1 MIQKILAFFTLAF
14 CRVRDAWAAFV
25 RFLQPALSAVARV
38 ARPVGRV
45 IAWVWDKVYRYHY
58 QLGVFVLR
66 KARRVYRFVGRTT
79 RRPRRFLRYAWI
91 AVLYRPV
98 HRFLHRMWRL
108 LIGLPCAAVRQW
120 KKMKKNLL
128 NLLLWVPR
136 SVWHWFADY
145 REEWFTLG
153 RFLGP
158 IVGAVVLTTTIRSWT
173 ETRFCLVLSYR
184 GTELGVIESASVY
197 DKGAAMARERVSNID
212 NSFTVDAVPTLT
224 MVIRGAKSP
233 MTASQVCDAI
243 LTLSAKD
250 IQEATALYIDD
261 ELMGVVADKEGLQT
275 MLEEIK
281 DSMSGDEEVPG
292 QRVEFVQD
300 VRMEDGL
307 YPQKTLKDLEEIRE
321 RLVSEETVKDEYIVQ
336 KGDVFSKIAA
346 AHGLTE
352 EQLQMLNPEVTN
364 VNKIQI
370 GQVLVVQRPTYFLQ
384 VVVVKTVKVEGVMV
398 DYNTRTVKRD
408 DKYTDWSNVKTK
420 GVEGE
425 KTQVYDVI
433 MLDGYEISRV
443 LVEEIITKEPVTK
456 VVEVGTK
463 KRPTSGNS
471 GQGDGIT
478 TGKWVWPVPICHNV
492 YQGYSSGHKAI
503 DISSGPVPVRGK
515 PAVAADGGVVIQ
527 AATGWNGGY
536 GTVVKIQHSNGLITV
551 YAHLD
556 SLSVKV
562 GQKVSAGQT
571 VGLIGNTGRSFGP
584 HLHFEVIKNGV
595 KVNPLNYVK
604 P

>member
-1 MIQKILAFFTLAF
+1 MIQKILAFFTLVF
-14 CRVRDAWAAFV
+14 SRVRDAWAAFV
-25 RFLQPALSAVARV
+25 GFLQPALSAVARV

-66 KARRVYRFVGRTT
+66 KARRIYRFAGRIT
-79 RRPRRFLRYAWI
+79 RRPRRFLRYGWI
-91 AVLYRPV
+91 VVFYRPV

-108 LIGLPCAAVRQW
+108 LIGLPCAAIRQW
-120 KKMKKNLL
+120 KKMKKTLL

-158 IVGAVVLTTTIRSWT
+158 IVGAVVLTATIRSWT

-233 MTASQVCDAI
+233 MSASQVCDAI

-307 YPQKTLKDLEEIRE
+307 YPQKTLKDLDEIHE
-321 RLVSEETVKDEYIVQ
+321 RLVSEETIKAEYIVQ
-336 KGDVFSKIAA
+336 SGDVFSKIAA

-370 GQVLVVQRPTYFLQ
+370 GQVLTVQRPTYFLQ
-384 VVVVKTVKVEGVMV
+384 VVVVKTVKVEGVTV

-425 KTQVYDVI
+425 KTQVYDVV

-443 LVEEIITKEPVTK
+443 LVDEIITKEPVTK

-562 GQKVSAGQT
+562 GQKVSAGQQI
-571 VGLIGNTGRSFGP
+571 GLVGNTGRSTGP
-584 HLHFEVIKNGV
+584 HLHFEVIKDGV

>member
-173 ETRFCLVLSYR
+173 ETCFCLVLSYR

>member
-503 DISSGPVPVRGK
+503 DISPGPVPVRGK